1 MATSRYQGRRV
12 AVNSDDLYKNILDQR
27 GLKFVRQYRT
37 ANLSYPSKEK
47 IGRMMTDQHLWKMG
61 DRFYKLAHHY
71 YGDSKYWWV
80 IAWFNKTPTENLL
93 SVGQTVYIP
102 LNLEEILD
110 EYDV

>member
-80 IAWFNKTPTENLL
+80 IAWFNKKPTEAHIKTGELIK
-93 SVGQTVYIP
+93 IP
-102 LNLEEILD
+102 TPVEEILN
-110 EYDV
+110 YYGL